1 MQRFFHVHEI
11 RWPNMPESEKRIIDF
26 DAHRIDGQ
34 SEQIG
39 KQIRDLRKSRGLTLT
54 DLSSTVGCSV
64 GHLSELERG
73 GGRIRLDVLDR
84 ISRALDVSI
93 SYFFSAP
100 DPTENPESE
109 IVVRKAQRREIN
121 LRQSGVREELLSP
134 HLTGQL
140 EMVLT
145 TFSPGAGTGEGG
157 RQRKGDEGGLVLSG
171 TLELKVDDREP
182 ITLKTGDSFQLTG
195 NGRHW
200 CHNPGPGEA
209 VIVWS
214 FSHGNF

>member
-1 MQRFFHVHEI
+1 
-11 RWPNMPESEKRIIDF
+11 MPPSASSPPGSVPHDQI
-26 DAHRIDGQ
+26 GGP

-39 KQIRDLRKSRGLTLT
+39 KQIRDLRKARGLTLT

-121 LRQSGVREELLSP
+121 LRQSGVHEQLLSP

-145 TFSPGAGTGEGG
+145 TFSPGAGTGDGG

-171 TLELKVDDREP
+171 TLELTVDGRDP
-182 ITLKTGDSFQLTG
+182 IILEAGDSFQLTG

-200 CHNPGPGEA
+200 CHNPGPDNA

>member
-1 MQRFFHVHEI
+1 MRVPSSTKTDI
-11 RWPNMPESEKRIIDF
+11 S
-26 DAHRIDGQ
+26 GQ
-34 SEQIG
+34 QQIGGPSVQIG
-39 KQIRDLRKSRGLTLT
+39 KQIRDLRRARGVTLT
-54 DLSSTVGCSV
+54 DLAAIVGRSV

-73 GGRIRLDVLDR
+73 GGRIRLDVLDS

-100 DPTENPESE
+100 DPEESPESE
-109 IVVRKAQRREIN
+109 IVVRKANRREIN
-121 LRQSGVREELLSP
+121 LKRSGIHEELLSP
-134 HLTGQL
+134 NLTGQL

-145 TFSPGAGTGEGG
+145 TFAPGAGTGEGG
-157 RQRKGDEGGLVLSG
+157 RQRKGDEGGYVLSG
-171 TLELKVDDREP
+171 RFELKVDDRDP
-182 ITLKTGDSFQLTG
+182 ILLEAGDSFQMTG

-200 CHNPGPGEA
+200 CHNPGPNDA

>member
-1 MQRFFHVHEI
+1 MPVA
-11 RWPNMPESEKRIIDF
+11 PNKKPRKSAPAQID
-26 DAHRIDGQ
+26 RPNV
-34 SEQIG
+34 QIG
-39 KQIRDLRKSRGLTLT
+39 RQIRDLRRSRGLTLSA
-54 DLSSTVGCSV
+54 LGRIVGRSV

-73 GGRIRLDVLDR
+73 GGRIRLDVLDS

-100 DPTENPESE
+100 DPKESPESE
-109 IVVRKAQRREIN
+109 IVVRKAHRREIN
-121 LRQSGVREELLSP
+121 LRQSGVHEQLLSP
-134 HLTGQL
+134 HLAGQL

-145 TFSPGAGTGEGG
+145 TFSPGSGTGDGG

-171 TLELKVDDREP
+171 VLELKVDDHGP
-182 ITLKTGDSFQLTG
+182 IVLEAGDSFQLTG

-200 CHNPGPGEA
+200 CHNPGPGDA